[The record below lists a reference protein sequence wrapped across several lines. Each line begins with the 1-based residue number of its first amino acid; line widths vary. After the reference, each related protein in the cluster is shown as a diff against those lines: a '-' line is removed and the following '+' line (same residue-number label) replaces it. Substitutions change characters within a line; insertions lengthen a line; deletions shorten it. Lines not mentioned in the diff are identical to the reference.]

1 MVGLGTVINVI
12 LIIVGGF
19 VGLFLKNFLKESLQ
33 KSLMQAMG
41 VAVLFISISG
51 VLEKMMLVEKSH
63 LISNHTNMMI
73 ITLALGTVLG
83 ELLSL
88 DSYIDKFGNYLKQ
101 KTGSGN
107 DIKFVEA
114 FVTSTCTVCI
124 EAMAVVGSIQDG
136 IAADHSILFAKGML
150 DMIIIAIMTV
160 SLGKGALF
168 SALPVALLQG
178 SLTIVAFFMGSLL
191 NPSSLD
197 YLNLVGN
204 MLIFCVGVNLL
215 FNLNIKVINMLPA
228 IILAILWGSF
238 I

>member
-1 MVGLGTVINVI
+1 
-12 LIIVGGF
+12 
-19 VGLFLKNFLKESLQ
+19 
-33 KSLMQAMG
+33 
-41 VAVLFISISG
+41 
-51 VLEKMMLVEKSH
+51 MLVEKSH

-124 EAMAVVGSIQDG
+124 GAMAVVGSIQDG

-160 SLGKGALF
+160 SLGKELYFLHFLSLYYKVALRLLLF
-168 SALPVALLQG
+168 SWGV
-178 SLTIVAFFMGSLL
+178 
-191 NPSSLD
+191 
-197 YLNLVGN
+197 YLIHHL
-204 MLIFCVGVNLL
+204 
-215 FNLNIKVINMLPA
+215 
-228 IILAILWGSF
+228 
-238 I
+238 

>member
-124 EAMAVVGSIQDG
+124 GAMAVDG

>member
-88 DSYIDKFGNYLKQ
+88 DSYIDKFGTILSKKQ
-101 KTGSGN
+101 EVVTILNLWRHSSPQLVP
-107 DIKFVEA
+107 FVLE
-114 FVTSTCTVCI
+114 
-124 EAMAVVGSIQDG
+124 QW
-136 IAADHSILFAKGML
+136 
-150 DMIIIAIMTV
+150 
-160 SLGKGALF
+160 
-168 SALPVALLQG
+168 PLL
-178 SLTIVAFFMGSLL
+178 VAFKM
-191 NPSSLD
+191 
-197 YLNLVGN
+197 V
-204 MLIFCVGVNLL
+204 
-215 FNLNIKVINMLPA
+215 
-228 IILAILWGSF
+228 
-238 I
+238 